1 MTKRYK
7 PKPLVIL
14 TGIIGLSVAGGPIAQ
29 NEAGPNQATNP
40 GGVPIPTP
48 TDFWQQ
54 IETLR
59 KTDSGMAQTRPF
71 HMGQSHSFQL
81 GSRTVD
87 WYTTDY
93 ANTPVISAEQL
104 DGEGELHKRP
114 ETHRNYRD
122 AEGYGLRPCRP

>member
-14 TGIIGLSVAGGPIAQ
+14 TGIIGLSVVGGPIAQ

-54 IETLR
+54 IRAIHFNSAHALSTG
-59 KTDSGMAQTRPF
+59 TQP
-71 HMGQSHSFQL
+71 
-81 GSRTVD
+81 
-87 WYTTDY
+87 TT
-93 ANTPVISAEQL
+93 P
-104 DGEGELHKRP
+104 
-114 ETHRNYRD
+114 THR
-122 AEGYGLRPCRP
+122 